1 MRCSEILYLF
11 PLNQLGMGK
20 IAALAAGGDSLFSDT
35 KHIHLTSFQDGRCI
49 GPTLANEPE
58 PLLFQNSITR
68 KAGGKKA
75 PEKEMQ
81 VILMITLLMGR
92 WYSMFL
98 IADC

>member
-1 MRCSEILYLF
+1 MIPY
-11 PLNQLGMGK
+11 
-20 IAALAAGGDSLFSDT
+20 FSDT